1 MGKEKEIADAEEMK
15 VAKINEEVSK
25 KQQDCERDL
34 AKAEPALLA
43 AKEALNTL
51 NKVNMKTLCIGIVLY
66 FCVPLT
72 YMYVCIYVVRWR
84 YTYYQRVGRL
94 VGMLPTYVLMVHVH
108 TYVPKPSKLINAHL
122 GYLAILLQL
131 PNNLPQVCS

>member
-51 NKVNMKTLCIGIVLY
+51 NKVNIKTLCIGILLC

-72 YMYVCIYVVRWR
+72 YVYAYTYVVWWRYMYVC
-84 YTYYQRVGRL
+84 YQRVGRL
-94 VGMLPTYVLMVHVH
+94 VGMLMVHVH
-108 TYVPKPSKLINAHL
+108 TYQS
-122 GYLAILLQL
+122 LL
-131 PNNLPQVCS
+131 NS

>member
-15 VAKINEEVSK
+15 VAKINKEVSK

-51 NKVNMKTLCIGIVLY
+51 NKVKHENLPCISCV
-66 FCVPLT
+66 FC
-72 YMYVCIYVVRWR
+72 
-84 YTYYQRVGRL
+84 RL
-94 VGMLPTYVLMVHVH
+94 HAH
-108 TYVPKPSKLINAHL
+108 TY
-122 GYLAILLQL
+122 ILFGGCMLL
-131 PNNLPQVCS
+131 ERW

>member
-51 NKVNMKTLCIGIVLY
+51 NKVNMKTLCIGIVLC
-66 FCVPLT
+66 FL
-72 YMYVCIYVVRWR
+72 
-84 YTYYQRVGRL
+84 
-94 VGMLPTYVLMVHVH
+94 
-108 TYVPKPSKLINAHL
+108 
-122 GYLAILLQL
+122 
-131 PNNLPQVCS
+131 CSTDIHECMHIRT

>member
-1 MGKEKEIADAEEMK
+1 MGKEKEIADEEEMK

-51 NKVNMKTLCIGIVLY
+51 NKVKHENLPCISCV
-66 FCVPLT
+66 FC
-72 YMYVCIYVVRWR
+72 
-84 YTYYQRVGRL
+84 RL
-94 VGMLPTYVLMVHVH
+94 HVH
-108 TYVPKPSKLINAHL
+108 THCLVV
-122 GYLAILLQL
+122 
-131 PNNLPQVCS
+131 VCY